1 MKKSSLVKIHEAA
14 VVIHFLLVIL
24 LSWIK
29 EVVACVDEAN
39 APVIRVDHGSFR
51 SSFKGLPKPNLY

>member
-51 SSFKGLPKPNLY
+51 SSFKG